1 MGLASSLFAIGV
13 SALATSGTAVKQVNI
28 IGLDDRV
35 EIEKISALDPGEI
48 EMLYSNIGQISCQFE
63 GRGAAATAILVEG
76 RYIVA
81 NAHAMISDGQLSS
94 NCTFVLKRH
103 AGLPIRIAMNA
114 VMLGTR
120 EPQVKGN
127 GTNDWA
133 IAPLANPIETKQKL
147 AFSYTAPVEGDS
159 LVLVTAVNN
168 AEGLDGTKLIGRSC
182 GVRDTLPP
190 AGKDQTAFT
199 NDCDSV
205 AGDSGG
211 AYFIRKGGKL
221 SVAGIHVM
229 GGFRARDGM
238 PYNGDAGKL
247 SASGA
252 LALDGPLGAAIASL
266 SVNPP
271 NAMPVDGREQ
281 KAVRR

>member
-35 EIEKISALDPGEI
+35 EIEEISALDPGEI

-63 GRGAAATAILVEG
+63 GRGAAATALLVEG

-94 NCTFVLKRH
+94 NCIFALKRH
-103 AGLPIRIAMNA
+103 AGLPNRIAMNA

-120 EPQVKGN
+120 EPHVKG
-127 GTNDWA
+127 NDWA
-133 IAPLANPIETKQKL
+133 IAPLANPIETKLKL
-147 AFSYTAPVEGDS
+147 AFSHSAPVEGDS

-168 AEGLDGTKLIGRSC
+168 TEGLDGTKLIGRRC
-182 GVRDTLPP
+182 RVRDTLPP

-221 SVAGIHVM
+221 NVAGLHVM
-229 GGFRARDGM
+229 GGFRTRDGM